1 MKKRLKFYYH
11 TLLDVIEKRKK
22 KHCAVKASRIN
33 NEVSYVIM
41 FHHVND
47 KYDTSISPTCQCTVE
62 EFCKILDDLND
73 KGKAVCSL
81 DEFYKLAENEQLY
94 NNVIISFD
102 DIPENVYTKAY
113 PILKERNIPFCIFIT
128 TGFINKK
135 GYISLEQLRE
145 LSQDPLCTVGAHTAT
160 HPFLKDCKDYCNE
173 ELLIPKQILET
184 IIQKPIDFFAYPYGT
199 RYAVSRKNITLV
211 EKSRIFKCAF
221 STTPSTVNKYSFKDK
236 FFIPRINCRI
246 IIDNIIK

>member
-1 MKKRLKFYYH
+1 MKKRLKLYYH
-11 TLLDVIEKRKK
+11 TLLDIFEKRKK
-22 KHCAVKASRIN
+22 QHCAAKALRIN

-47 KYDTSISPTCQCTVE
+47 KYDTTISSTSQCTVE

-73 KGKAVCSL
+73 KGKVVCSL
-81 DEFYKLAENEQLY
+81 EEFYNLAVNEQLC

-113 PILKERNIPFCIFIT
+113 PILKERNIPFCIFIA

-135 GYISLEQLRE
+135 GYISLEQLKE

-160 HPFLKDCKDYCNE
+160 HPYLKDCKDYFNR
-173 ELLIPKQILET
+173 ELLIPKHSLES

-199 RYAVSRKNITLV
+199 RYAVSRKNIRTV
-211 EKSRIFKCAF
+211 ENSRMFKCAF
-221 STTPSTVNKYSFKDK
+221 STTPSTVNKYSFNDR

-246 IIDNIIK
+246 IIDKIIK

>member
-1 MKKRLKFYYH
+1 MKKRLKLYYH
-11 TLLDVIEKRKK
+11 TLLDIFEKRKK
-22 KHCAVKASRIN
+22 QHCAAKALRIN

-47 KYDTSISPTCQCTVE
+47 KYDTTISSTSQCTVE
-62 EFCKILDDLND
+62 EFCKILDDLNN
-73 KGKAVCSL
+73 KGKVVCSL
-81 DEFYKLAENEQLY
+81 EEFYNLAVNEQLC

-113 PILKERNIPFCIFIT
+113 PILKERNIPFCIFIA

-135 GYISLEQLRE
+135 GYISLEQLKE

-160 HPFLKDCKDYCNE
+160 HPYLKDCKDYFNR
-173 ELLIPKQILET
+173 ELLIPKQSLES

-199 RYAVSRKNITLV
+199 RYAVSRKNIRSV
-211 EKSRIFKCAF
+211 ENSRMFKCAF
-221 STTPSTVNKYSFKDK
+221 STTPSTVNKYSFNDR

-246 IIDNIIK
+246 IIDKIIK